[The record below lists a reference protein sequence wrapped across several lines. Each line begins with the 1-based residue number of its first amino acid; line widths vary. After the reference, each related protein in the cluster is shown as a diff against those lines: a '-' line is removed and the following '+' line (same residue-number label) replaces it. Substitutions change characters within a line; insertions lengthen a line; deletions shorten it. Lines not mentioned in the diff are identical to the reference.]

1 MSEANVDRLLARAR
15 ERLGRRATPDDLA
28 SVLARGGLVIDT
40 RSAAQRERDGE
51 LDGAIVVE
59 RNVLEWRL
67 DPTCPHRL
75 PELRGADQPIVIVC
89 DEGYG
94 STFAALSVREL
105 GLRDVTDLEGGYQ
118 AMLQARRR

>member
-15 ERLGRRATPDDLA
+15 EQLGRRATPDDLA
-28 SVLARGGLVIDT
+28 GVLARGGLVIDT

-59 RNVLEWRL
+59 RNALEWRL
-67 DPTCPHRL
+67 DPTCPYKL
-75 PELRGADQPIVIVC
+75 PELHSVDQPIVIVC

-94 STFAALSVREL
+94 STFAALSVRQL
-105 GLRDVTDLEGGYQ
+105 GLQDVTDLAGGFK
-118 AMLQARRR
+118 AIIEARRS